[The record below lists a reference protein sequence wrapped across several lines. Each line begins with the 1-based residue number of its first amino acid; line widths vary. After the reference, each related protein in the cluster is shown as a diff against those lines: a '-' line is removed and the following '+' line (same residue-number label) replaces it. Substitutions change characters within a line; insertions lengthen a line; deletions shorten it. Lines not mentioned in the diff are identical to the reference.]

1 MREAAVLSG
10 LVAEVLDLARGE
22 LEPEPPIET
31 DVTALVERAVA
42 RTRRVNPSVMVEVR
56 GNVPERLVRPVAL
69 ERAVANLVRNA
80 VQVSDD
86 GDHVE
91 VVLDEAD
98 GWMVVQVLDRG
109 PGIAEEDLPR
119 IFDRFYRGD
128 SARERQGSGLGLAI
142 VAQPAEQQGG
152 TVTAANRS
160 SGGAVFTLRIPLH
173 AADTAETPE

>member
-1 MREAAVLSG
+1 
-10 LVAEVLDLARGE
+10 
-22 LEPEPPIET
+22 
-31 DVTALVERAVA
+31 
-42 RTRRVNPSVMVEVR
+42 MVEVR
-56 GNVPERLVRPVAL
+56 GDVPERLVRPVAL

-119 IFDRFYRGD
+119 IFDRFYRGA
-128 SARERQGSGLGLAI
+128 SARERSGSGLGLAI
-142 VAQPAEQQGG
+142 VAQVVGLHGG
-152 TVTAANRS
+152 EVAAGNRP
-160 SGGAVFTLRIPLH
+160 SGGAVFTLRVPSD
-173 AADTAETPE
+173 ASS